1 MRNTLFII
9 FLILSMSSFGQRKL
23 NAIEMLEELKREG
36 GAIVEQRINEEGDTS
51 LHYKMSPV
59 VIFPERVFKNKRE
72 RRKYNRLV
80 RNVKKVY
87 PYSII
92 IKNIFVETEFVL
104 KNMEKNREKRRYL
117 KNKEKELKRK
127 FEGVIRNMTY
137 SQGRVLIKLVD
148 RETSHTSYEL
158 VKHFKGSVSAFFWQG
173 IAKIFQTNFAKI
185 FQTNLKYEYDPD
197 GTDKWIEEIVSR
209 IENGQL

>member
-1 MRNTLFII
+1 
-9 FLILSMSSFGQRKL
+9 
-23 NAIEMLEELKREG
+23 MLEKLKKEG
-36 GAIVEQRINEEGDTS
+36 GAIVEQKISEDGDTS
-51 LHYKMSPV
+51 FLYNMKPII
-59 VIFPERVFKNKRE
+59 IFPERVFKNKRQ

-104 KNMEKNREKRRYL
+104 QNMKKNRKRKKYL

-137 SQGRVLIKLVD
+137 SQGRILIKLVD

-173 IAKIFQTNFAKI
+173 VAKL

-197 GTDKWIEEIVSR
+197 GTDKWIEEIVAR

>member
-1 MRNTLFII
+1 M
-9 FLILSMSSFGQRKL
+9 
-23 NAIEMLEELKREG
+23 NAIEMLKELKAKG
-36 GAIVEQRINEEGDTS
+36 GAIVEQRIDEFGDTS
-51 LHYKMSPV
+51 LHMKIKPV
-59 VIFPERVFKNKRE
+59 IIYPKRTFKNKRQ

-92 IKNIFVETEFVL
+92 IKNIFIETEFVL
-104 KNMEKNREKRRYL
+104 DNMENNRERKKYL
-117 KNKEKELKRK
+117 KAKEKELKRK

-158 VKHFKGSVSAFFWQG
+158 VKHFKGRITAFFWQG
-173 IAKIFQTNFAKI
+173 IAKI

>member
-1 MRNTLFII
+1 MRNK
-9 FLILSMSSFGQRKL
+9 FLIALLLIFNVYSFGQKEM
-23 NAIEMLEELKREG
+23 NAIEMLEELKKEG
-36 GAIVEQRINEEGDTS
+36 GAIVEQRIDEFGDTS
-51 LHYKMSPV
+51 FLMSIKPV
-59 VIFPERVFKNKRE
+59 IIYPKRTFKNKRQ
-72 RRKYNRLV
+72 RRRYNRLV

-87 PYSII
+87 PYSLL

-104 KNMEKNREKRRYL
+104 KNMENNRERRKYL
-117 KNKEKELKRK
+117 KAKEKELKRK

-137 SQGRVLIKLVD
+137 SQGRILIKLVD

-158 VKHFKGSVSAFFWQG
+158 VKHFKGGVAAFFWQG
-173 IAKIFQTNFAKI
+173 VARV

>member
-1 MRNTLFII
+1 MRNTLL
-9 FLILSMSSFGQRKL
+9 LILLIISINSFSQKQI
-23 NAIEMLEELKREG
+23 NAIEMLEMLKKEG
-36 GAIVEQRINEEGDTS
+36 GAIVEQRIDEFGDTS
-51 LHYKMSPV
+51 LHMKISP
-59 VIFPERVFKNKRE
+59 IIIYPKRIFKNKRE
-72 RRKYNRLV
+72 RRKYNRLI

-104 KNMEKNREKRRYL
+104 DNMENNRKRKKYL
-117 KNKEKELKRK
+117 RTKEKELKRK

-137 SQGRVLIKLVD
+137 SQGRILIKLVD

-158 VKHFKGSVSAFFWQG
+158 VKHFKGGVAAFFWQG
-173 IAKIFQTNFAKI
+173 IAKIFQTS
-185 FQTNLKYEYDPD
+185 LKYEYDPD
-197 GTDKWIEEIVSR
+197 GTDKWIEEIVSK

>member
-1 MRNTLFII
+1 MKCF
-9 FLILSMSSFGQRKL
+9 FSLILLFVVTFSYGQRKL
-23 NAIEMLEELKREG
+23 NAIEMLEELKKEG
-36 GAIVEQRINEEGDTS
+36 GAIVEQKISEEGDTS
-51 LHYKMSPV
+51 FHYKMKPV
-59 VIFPERVFKNKRE
+59 IIFPERVFKNKRQ
-72 RRKYNRLV
+72 RRRYNRLV

-104 KNMEKNREKRRYL
+104 QNMDNNRQRKRYL
-117 KNKEKELKRK
+117 KKKEKELKIK

-137 SQGRVLIKLVD
+137 TQGRILIKLVD

-158 VKHFKGSVSAFFWQG
+158 VKHFKGGVAAFFWQG
-173 IAKIFQTNFAKI
+173 VAKMFH
-185 FQTNLKYEYDPD
+185 TNLKYQYDPD
-197 GTDKWIEEIVSR
+197 GTDKWIEEIVAK

>member
-1 MRNTLFII
+1 MRYFLL
-9 FLILSMSSFGQRKL
+9 LILSIIVSSSFGQKKKL
-23 NAIEMLEELKREG
+23 NAIEMLEKLKKEG
-36 GAIVEQRINEEGDTS
+36 GAIVEQKISEDGDTS
-51 LHYKMSPV
+51 FLYNMKPII
-59 VIFPERVFKNKRE
+59 IFPERVFKNKRQ

-104 KNMEKNREKRRYL
+104 QNMKKNRKRKKYL

-137 SQGRVLIKLVD
+137 SQGRILIKLVD

-173 IAKIFQTNFAKI
+173 VAKL

-197 GTDKWIEEIVSR
+197 GTDKWIEEIVAR